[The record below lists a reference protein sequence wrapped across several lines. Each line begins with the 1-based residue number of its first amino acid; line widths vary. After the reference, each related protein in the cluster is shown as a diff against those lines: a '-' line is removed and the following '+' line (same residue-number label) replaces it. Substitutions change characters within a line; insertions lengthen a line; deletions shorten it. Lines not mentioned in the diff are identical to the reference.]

1 VTTGPRVSVI
11 IPTYQG
17 RDSVLRTLASLRRQT
32 IPADEYEVII
42 AVDGSTDG
50 TVEAVRGFAAPF
62 VLSTLDGPNRGRAGA
77 CNAGIRAAAGPVV
90 VLLDDDME
98 ASPGFLATHAN
109 AHVGPGRRA
118 VVGAAP
124 IVVSAG
130 SPPFVRYVA
139 DGFRKRLDRLA
150 QPGYRLTFRD
160 TYTGNF
166 SARRDVLLAIG
177 GFDEAFRAY
186 GHEDYE
192 LALRLQEAG
201 VELTYSAE
209 ALAHQHYEKTFAAFA
224 RDGIARGRTA
234 VLFATKHP
242 MVVDRIK
249 LSEYRQWPWRWRAL
263 RGLLLWLSRATD
275 RVPVWVVTVIEHLE
289 RWEPPRLD
297 KYYTMASDYLYWYGA
312 FGALREQ
319 RASGSSGPSPLGV
332 HPTSQ
337 RIGDA

>member
-1 VTTGPRVSVI
+1 MTDGPRVSVV
-11 IPTYQG
+11 IPTYQR
-17 RDSVLRTLASLRRQT
+17 RDSVLRTLASLRQQT
-32 IPADEYEVII
+32 IAANQYEVIV

-50 TVEAVRGFAAPF
+50 TAEAVRGFAAPF
-62 VLSTLDGPNRGRAGA
+62 ALSALAGPNRGRAGA
-77 CNAGIRAAAGPVV
+77 CNAGIRAAGGAVV

-98 ASPGFLATHAN
+98 ASPGFLAAHAS
-109 AHVGPGRRA
+109 AHEAPGARA
-118 VVGAAP
+118 VVGPAP
-124 IVVSAG
+124 VLVSPD

-166 SARRDVLLAIG
+166 SARRDVLLTVG
-177 GFDEAFRAY
+177 GFDETFRVY

-201 VELTYSAE
+201 VELAFSAE

-224 RDGIARGRTA
+224 RDGVARGRTA
-234 VLFATKHP
+234 VLFAAKHP
-242 MVVDRIK
+242 AVVDRIK
-249 LSEYRQWPWRWRAL
+249 LSEYHQWPWRWRAL
-263 RGLLLWLSRATD
+263 RGLLLRLGRMTD
-275 RVPVWVVTVIEHLE
+275 RVPACVVAAIERLE

-319 RASGSSGPSPLGV
+319 RAGHGDGPASLGA
-332 HPTSQ
+332 HPPS
-337 RIGDA
+337 REIRDA